1 MLYSWNH
8 YSQWCHFHMT
18 ASKLLYALPL
28 FLMVCFADAQS
39 GPAVSI
45 PPMSVVP
52 PVGNG
57 WQVMR
62 KATGITFQRVDPVA
76 KEERTAFATVTTFQ
90 ASNDVAQIEAE
101 LKSVLAGALSQE
113 LVLGEVTYETSRT
126 RGYPCVTAFSEAT
139 QSVPLPQE
147 ERVVS
152 VPVSVAIMA
161 CRNAGAA
168 PVGFLAGYSYGALQ
182 RSKLARQEAMVF
194 FAGVHLNL
202 R

>member
-1 MLYSWNH
+1 
-8 YSQWCHFHMT
+8 MT

-28 FLMVCFADAQS
+28 FLMVSFAGAQS
-39 GPAVSI
+39 GPTVSI

-52 PVGNG
+52 PGGNG

-62 KATGITFQRVDPVA
+62 KETGITYQRVDPIA
-76 KEERTAFATVTTFQ
+76 KEQRTAYARVIKFQ
-90 ASNDVAQIEAE
+90 ASNDVAKIEAE
-101 LKSVLAGALSQE
+101 LKSELAGAFPQE
-113 LVLGEVTYETSRT
+113 LVLGEVTYESSRT

-147 ERVVS
+147 KRVLS

-161 CRNAGAA
+161 CRNAGTV
-168 PVGFLAGYSYGALQ
+168 PLGLLAGYSYAAMQ
-182 RSKLARQEAMVF
+182 RSKLARQEAAVF
-194 FAGVHLNL
+194 FEGVHLNM